1 MSDKRFE
8 IFPQNVTKDGTLII
22 IQKGL
27 KLYNISDVV
36 ELLNALYEENEQLK
50 EEIKPLKQKEE
61 VLNKIWRTY
70 LENKLKEEN
79 EQQTTIQSLKE
90 DNDKLRE
97 LIKQNVFGMYEEGS
111 LTDLKFKAIAY
122 DDIVKLEISK
132 ESEPKV
138 IVICKQGKKDN
149 VQSFCQMFIP
159 FGISYEIKE
168 VSGMSEK
175 EVCDECANI
184 SLKRMYLMLLKA
196 QELVLDINPQY
207 KKKEIL
213 NCLSSIEHDKLL
225 LNDKDNWVDRDLF
238 R

>member
-1 MSDKRFE
+1 MEMGKMNEKRFTRVE
-8 IFPQNVTKDGTLII
+8 FSNGMWGVKDNNTEYEYPSPI
-22 IQKGL
+22 
-27 KLYNISDVV
+27 D
-36 ELLNALYEENEQLK
+36 LLNLL
-50 EEIKPLKQKEE
+50 
-61 VLNKIWRTY
+61 
-70 LENKLKEEN
+70 N

-138 IVICKQGKKDN
+138 IVSCKQGKKEN

-159 FGISYEIKE
+159 FEISYEIKE

-184 SLKRMYLMLLKA
+184 SLKRMYLILLKA

-213 NCLSSIEHDKLL
+213 NYLVSIEHEILM
-225 LNDKDNWVDRDLF
+225 LNDKGNCLDRDLF
-238 R
+238 E